1 MKLGHRESKLL
12 AWGYTA
18 PLWWTRTWTQEVW
31 LQSPDSITTVYSLTV
46 IVPDSKIRHRDTSH
60 AETTVSAGAK
70 DTHSECEL
78 SHPYD
83 RYCRN
88 PGDNNWLCYE
98 GMLRIPLPPLKW
110 SESENHLI
118 HLTLIFSMASLS
130 MGFSRQEYWSG
141 LPYPPPGGL
150 PNPRSKLES
159 LMSPALAGWF
169 FVISPPG
176 KPLSMIAAAAAKL
189 LQSGCLNSVN
199 PIFM

>member
-1 MKLGHRESKLL
+1 MNQDLNPGSL
-12 AWGYTA
+12 ASE
-18 PLWWTRTWTQEVW
+18 PRL
-31 LQSPDSITTVYSLTV
+31 YSNSMRPHSV
-46 IVPDSKIRHRDTSH
+46 IVPHSKIRHRDTNH
-60 AETTVSAGAK
+60 TETTVSTGAK
-70 DTHSECEL
+70 DTHSDCEL

-110 SESENHLI
+110 FERENHLI
-118 HLTLIFSMASLS
+118 HVTLIFSMASLS

-141 LPYPPPGGL
+141 LGVFPTQEA
-150 PNPRSKLES
+150 NRS

-176 KPLSMIAAAAAKL
+176 KPLSMIRMS
-189 LQSGCLNSVN
+189 QFSESYFYVEQMN
-199 PIFM
+199 

>member
-1 MKLGHRESKLL
+1 MNQDPNPGSL
-12 AWGYTA
+12 ASEPRLYYN
-18 PLWWTRTWTQEVW
+18 
-31 LQSPDSITTVYSLTV
+31 SIQPHSVT
-46 IVPDSKIRHRDTSH
+46 VPDSKIRHTDTSH
-60 AETTVSAGAK
+60 TETTVNTGAK
-70 DTHSECEL
+70 DTHSECER
-78 SHPYD
+78 SHPCD
-83 RYCRN
+83 RYCQN

-110 SESENHLI
+110 FESENHLI

-176 KPLSMIAAAAAKL
+176 KPLSMIAAAAAAAKS